1 MLRAVVYIIAAA
13 TLLGLG
19 FSFQNTTIGDISTGG
34 FLALVVP
41 AALAANAS
49 RVEIRMRWYSLRYRT
64 QEVRVSAAY
73 LFRIKIDGKYLLVKG
88 SRFPHYQPVGGV
100 FKVSP
105 KGQAFLSGIDVQDDD
120 LIPIDQTSEADLRI
134 RLRGANL
141 SKFYA
146 WFDNRTGREDSP
158 WREFHEELLATSI
171 LPPAPFPYI
180 FHEYQGRIVD
190 KIRFSP
196 HADSQ
201 EVIIAEIYE
210 LLPTGEQ
217 DAALR
222 STFGVQQDGFGWFSS
237 DAIKRRGVLPGVPN
251 VTPIAEHA
259 RKIL

>member
-1 MLRAVVYIIAAA
+1 MLRAFVYLCVA
-13 TLLGLG
+13 TALLALG

-34 FLALVVP
+34 FLALTVP
-41 AALAANAS
+41 AAIAVNAS

-64 QEVRVSAAY
+64 KIIRVSAAY

-100 FKVSP
+100 FKVSS
-105 KGQAFLSGIDVQDDD
+105 KGQAFLADMGVQDDD

-134 RLRGANL
+134 RVRGANL
-141 SKFYA
+141 AKFYT
-146 WFDNRTGREDSP
+146 WFDNRNGREDSP

-171 LPPAPFPYI
+171 LPSEPFPYI

-201 EVIIAEIYE
+201 EVIISDIYE
-210 LLPTGEQ
+210 LLPTQEQ
-217 DAALR
+217 GDALR
-222 STFGVQQDGFGWFSS
+222 SILEIQEDGFGWFSS

-259 RKIL
+259 QKIL